1 MEDENKRLKKELAQT
16 KKALALRE
24 KEIKKEIK
32 QQMALAF
39 EDSLPK
45 RNDDFYLSK
54 NKATIY
60 VKREDGTHYMRKSPR
75 KTQEIKDIIMNIY
88 ERSTEEERQTYDKYS
103 KLQPSK
109 QLDYISS
116 IYSTNRPSGRK
127 IMKLTKIN

>member
-1 MEDENKRLKKELAQT
+1 MEDEIKRLKKEIA
-16 KKALALRE
+16 KVKALSE

-32 QQMALAF
+32 QRMALAF

-88 ERSTEEERQTYDKYS
+88 ERSTEEERQIYDKYS